1 MEETEL
7 IHMWFVGVIR
17 EYGGETV
24 QLEQSTCVIQ
34 VFFFG
39 QELVPSQTSHSTVMT
54 AMTVSQPL
62 KPIISPNVGLD
73 SLFFL
78 PTGDT
83 MIKDAA
89 TTLPDTI
96 L

>member
-1 MEETEL
+1 
-7 IHMWFVGVIR
+7 
-17 EYGGETV
+17 
-24 QLEQSTCVIQ
+24 
-34 VFFFG
+34 
-39 QELVPSQTSHSTVMT
+39 MT